1 MDPQTLFNAV
11 FGITSAGLGWFAKT
25 LYGAVTEL
33 RRDLNALHVE
43 MARDYVPVR
52 RFEESMTAIN
62 AKLDSIIDKLDA
74 KADR

>member
-1 MDPQTLFNAV
+1 MDPQTLFNAT
-11 FGITSAGLGWFAKT
+11 FGITSAALGWFAKT

-43 MARDYVPVR
+43 MARDYVPTR
-52 RFEESMTAIN
+52 RFEESIASVS